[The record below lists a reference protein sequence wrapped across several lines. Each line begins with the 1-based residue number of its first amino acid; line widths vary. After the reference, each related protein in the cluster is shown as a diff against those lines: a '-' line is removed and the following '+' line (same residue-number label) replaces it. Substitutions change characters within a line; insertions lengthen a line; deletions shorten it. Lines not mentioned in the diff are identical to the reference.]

1 VWVDLAA
8 PSIPESL
15 VLSDTFAFHPLA
27 VEDAMSERMYPKVEP
42 YDGFL
47 FVVLHSVKFQQ
58 DTAHGFKTH
67 DTDFFLGRNFLVTVH
82 DGSSRSINEV
92 RDFCVRNH
100 NFLGDGA
107 VALFHRIVDRMV
119 ESYLPEIEKLQ
130 DELDETEGQIFED
143 SSHNILR
150 RILRFKR
157 DLSTLRRIAM
167 PQRDVIGRLA
177 RRDFLDISTEMAFRF
192 RDVFDRLVR
201 VTDESLMMQDRI
213 TGMLEA
219 HLSNTSNHLNQITKL
234 LAAMATLFLPLT
246 VLTGLYG
253 MNVPLPH
260 LPGGDAAQFW
270 WLLGI
275 MAAIVVVMLVAF
287 RRVRWI

>member
-1 VWVDLAA
+1 MA
-8 PSIPESL
+8 E
-15 VLSDTFAFHPLA
+15 T
-27 VEDAMSERMYPKVEP
+27 MYPKVEP

-47 FVVLHSVKFQQ
+47 FIVLHSVKFQSEG
-58 DTAHGFKTH
+58 TGFRTH

-82 DGSSRSINEV
+82 DGSSRSINDI
-92 RDFCVRNH
+92 RAQCVRNH
-100 NFLGDGA
+100 SFLGDGP

-130 DELDETEGQIFED
+130 DALDETEDEIFAATNPD
-143 SSHNILR
+143 VFR
-150 RILRFKR
+150 RILHFKR
-157 DLSTLRRIAM
+157 DLSTLRRIAT

-192 RDVFDRLVR
+192 RDVYDQLVR
-201 VTDESLMMQDRI
+201 VADESLMMQDRI
-213 TGMLEA
+213 TGMIEA
-219 HLSNTSNHLNQITKL
+219 YLSNTSNRLNQITKL
-234 LAAMATLFLPLT
+234 LAVMATVFLPLT

-253 MNVPLPH
+253 MNVPLPPF
-260 LPGGDAAQFW
+260 PGGDEAQFW

-275 MAAIVVVMLVAF
+275 MAVVVAGMLAVF